1 MVADMFGDTADQ
13 FEIWNEYNLGP
24 NHSFNLSNRPASDYA
39 KLYEVSKAAIRDV
52 NPNIPVI
59 GLNTSGAP
67 IEWISE
73 VLDTGIGKDMD
84 ILSIHPYQ
92 WDGDPLTYSV
102 RDRNLD

>member
-73 VLDTGIGKDMD
+73 VLDMGIGKDMD
-84 ILSIHPYQ
+84 IYPFILIN
-92 WDGDPLTYSV
+92 GMATL
-102 RDRNLD
+102 